1 MRITESAAI
10 LFVYIAL
17 AIAAQVGVF
26 FVRYDFAIPGA
37 RLPGLLVAIPVLIG
51 AKGFVF
57 LSLRL
62 YRSWWQMAGIADL
75 IQLLK
80 ANAIASALYTAA
92 ALTVL
97 RLDIPRSIYVLDF
110 LLCFLLMAGARFS
123 VRVVRE
129 LIQNAS
135 GAAGR
140 SRILIYGA
148 GTAGVTL
155 LRGIQSKPALR
166 LAVAGLIEDDP
177 KRAKSVIL
185 GARVIG
191 TGRDIP

>member
-1 MRITESAAI
+1 MRIRESAAI

-17 AIAAQVGVF
+17 AIAAQAGAF
-26 FVRYDFAIPGA
+26 LLRYDFVIPGA
-37 RLPGLLVAIPVLIG
+37 RLPELLVGIPVLIA

-123 VRVVRE
+123 LRFVRE
-129 LIQNAS
+129 VIQGVS

-140 SRILIYGA
+140 CRLVIFETG
-148 GTAGVTL
+148 
-155 LRGIQSKPALR
+155 PA
-166 LAVAGLIEDDP
+166 
-177 KRAKSVIL
+177 
-185 GARVIG
+185 
-191 TGRDIP
+191 